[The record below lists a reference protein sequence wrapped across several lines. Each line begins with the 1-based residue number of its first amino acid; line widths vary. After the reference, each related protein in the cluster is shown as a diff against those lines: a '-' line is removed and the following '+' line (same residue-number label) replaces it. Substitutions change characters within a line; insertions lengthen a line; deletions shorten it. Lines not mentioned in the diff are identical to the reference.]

1 MNKLSS
7 RQNNIIRRYRALFRD
22 KTFRAEEGVFP
33 VEGAKLVEEALK
45 SGLKPVGEALFTAE
59 AAQKNPALAA
69 RLSGIMPVYE
79 INEDLSAYIADTKSP
94 QGIFACVKMLDNGE
108 NYAKIYKGRRLV
120 ILDRLQDVG
129 NIGTIIR
136 TCDAFGIDGIVLSED
151 CADVYSPKL
160 VRSAMGSL
168 YRVPIVSARLA
179 EELPKLMASGFELYA
194 AMLDENALPLD
205 KAVFG
210 EKSAVIIGNEGSGI
224 SEEIVSLCDKKIYI
238 PISGAES
245 LNAAVAAAV
254 LCWEMR

>member
-1 MNKLSS
+1 MLLRS
-7 RQNNIIRRYRALFRD
+7 
-22 KTFRAEEGVFP
+22 
-33 VEGAKLVEEALK
+33 
-45 SGLKPVGEALFTAE
+45 
-59 AAQKNPALAA
+59 
-69 RLSGIMPVYE
+69 
-79 INEDLSAYIADTKSP
+79 
-94 QGIFACVKMLDNGE
+94 CVKMLDNGE